1 MDIYTTPAV
10 NLIGSCLVHF
20 RFFQTDDSKEE
31 VTVPLM
37 DFQIEDFFTE
47 VKNLSNFEYGMDRDD
62 FDIEYPTISRY
73 FLDKSDARFEKVEH
87 MEVAWAIQFEIT
99 GFARYIQGFE
109 LV

>member
-1 MDIYTTPAV
+1 MSIYTTPAV

-37 DFQIEDFFTE
+37 DFQVEDFFTE
-47 VKNLSNFEYGMDRDD
+47 VKNLSNFEYGMNRDD

-73 FLDKSDARFEKVEH
+73 FLDKSDAHFEKVEH